1 MRPGGTLVLDLYWRG
16 TTPEVR
22 DLVVF
27 SHLLG
32 EAWNPATEGPVWAG
46 HDARPGDGGLPV
58 ALWPQGE
65 VVVDRHLLTVDPAAL
80 EGTYRLE
87 VGMYDAATGV
97 RLSVT
102 LSDGASAD
110 HLLLANEVRVGR

>member
-1 MRPGGTLVLDLYWRG
+1 
-16 TTPEVR
+16 
-22 DLVVF
+22 
-27 SHLLG
+27 
-32 EAWNPATEGPVWAG
+32 VWAG
-46 HDARPGDGGLPV
+46 HDARPGDGSLPV

-65 VVVDRHLLTVDPAAL
+65 VVVDRHLLTVDPAAP

-102 LSDGASAD
+102 LPDGASAD